1 MMILAIAPV
10 IAPSIGALILEY
22 YEWHIIFLL
31 MALIGIACLLGVYF
45 FFQESLSKS
54 ERTKFQIKYSFK
66 SYIDL
71 LKDRTFYLPMSI
83 GGLCGGVMFTF

>member
-1 MMILAIAPV
+1 MPIRCL
-10 IAPSIGALILEY
+10 
-22 YEWHIIFLL
+22 FL
-31 MALIGIACLLGVYF
+31 
-45 FFQESLSKS
+45 FQESLSKS

-83 GGLCGGVMFTF
+83 GGLCGGVMFTFLNSASALMIGV

>member
-45 FFQESLSKS
+45 FFKNLYRNQNELN
-54 ERTKFQIKYSFK
+54 FK
-66 SYIDL
+66 
-71 LKDRTFYLPMSI
+71 
-83 GGLCGGVMFTF
+83 